1 MSAGALSR
9 TAASGSAVVLSR
21 VTLVGERRRIEL
33 VLPAR
38 EPVGALLPEI
48 LRVLDDGT
56 GGRPGTRRRL
66 VTADGSELGQ
76 DSSLESAGVPDGAVL
91 RLLRDGD
98 GPYPPVEVAEGP
110 GGWASWWGP
119 GPMRVTAGVLA
130 VGWAGAAGLFASSAY
145 AAGVVAGSLFPL
157 AVVAGLAGVLVAR
170 GPWRGGLGATL
181 LCVAGV
187 LALLG
192 GSALAGAL
200 GWPAPALVAVWAAV
214 GVVTLLLLG
223 LFTRL
228 GRGGLVG
235 AAAVGLVAVGWEAV
249 VALESGA
256 GTEVR
261 QARVGAVL
269 AVASVV
275 ALGVLPRLA
284 LRASGLA
291 GLDDRRAGGVSVSR
305 YRVSSALAAAHR
317 GLVLATVVVA
327 GSGAVAA
334 VWALRVPTVWTV
346 LLAVVAA
353 VVMVLRARAFPLVA
367 EVVVLLAGGALVGVR
382 LLGVWAERV
391 GAGGA
396 VAVLVVLAVLPLAA
410 QVVRPTE
417 QLRVRLRRAGDLV
430 ESAGVVALLPL
441 LIGVFGVYGRLLDTL
456 A

>member
-21 VTLVGERRRIEL
+21 VTLVGERRRVEL

-56 GGRPGTRRRL
+56 AERPGTRRL
-66 VTADGSELGQ
+66 MTADGSPLDE
-76 DSSLESAGVPDGAVL
+76 DDSLESAGVLDGAVL
-91 RLLRDGD
+91 RLVRVGD
-98 GPYPPVEVAEGP
+98 GRPYEPVEVAEGP

-119 GPMRVTAGVLA
+119 RPMRVTAGVLA
-130 VGWAGAAGLFASSAY
+130 VGWAGAAGMFASSAY
-145 AAGVVAGSLFPL
+145 GAGVVAGVLF
-157 AVVAGLAGVLVAR
+157 AVSVVAGLAGVLVAR

-192 GSALAGAL
+192 GSALADAQ
-200 GWPAPALVAVWAAV
+200 GWPAPARVAVSAAV
-214 GVVTLLLLG
+214 GVVTLVLLG

-256 GTEVR
+256 GTAAR

-269 AVASVV
+269 AVVSVV
-275 ALGVLPRLA
+275 ALGALPRLA
-284 LRASGLA
+284 LKASGLA

-305 YRVSSALAAAHR
+305 YRVSSARAAAHR
-317 GLVLATVVVA
+317 GLALATVIVA
-327 GSGAVAA
+327 GSGAAAA
-334 VWALRVPTVWTV
+334 VWALRAPTVWTV

-353 VVMVLRARAFPLVA
+353 AVMVLRARAFPLVA
-367 EVVVLLAGGALVGVR
+367 EVVVLLAGGALVGIR
-382 LLGVWAERV
+382 LLGVWAERA

-396 VAVLVVLAVLPLAA
+396 VAVLVVLAVVPLAV

-417 QLRVRLRRAGDLV
+417 RMRVRLRRAGDLV

-441 LIGVFGVYGRLLDTL
+441 LIGVFDVYGRLLDTF